1 MKKWLLAVLV
11 CTLAV
16 TGCSKYKQVSD
27 LPETDETTETESMGG
42 ETTEETLEVQQETE
56 PAEPQKERVRVKG
69 VYISGYMAGSEGFQ
83 AILDKIGQTEINAV
97 VIDVKNDDGRITFSM
112 DDAPTVNEIGASE
125 RYIRDIGA
133 LMADLKARGIY
144 TIARVV
150 AFRDP
155 YLAEKKPEW
164 SLKNADGSLHRDN
177 KGLAWVNPYRQEVW
191 DYLVEV
197 GTQAAKAGFDEI
209 QFDYIRFATDSTM
222 KQVAFDEADTKGR
235 SKTDIITEF
244 ITYAYDKLSAEGI
257 FVSADVFGTIIGS
270 KIDADAVGQ
279 VYNDM
284 ARHLDYIC
292 PMIYPSHYGDGNFG
306 IEHPDTQPYD
316 TIHAALMKS
325 KQDLAI
331 VTAAG
336 EDHAIVRPWLQDFTA
351 SYLQHYIKYGPAEVR
366 AQIQAVYD
374 AGYDEWIL
382 WSASNKYTWDGLLS
396 PEEAS
401 QEDQKIAESRAA
413 LPPETTVAP
422 PTEAAKP
429 ETAPAP
435 EETLPQEGQ
444 PSEETSMEETEAP
457 VDETSASEELQ
468 TSEDPETEATDRA
481 ASAQPETA
489 AQGEKRSKPNVV
501 IVTTGGAG
509 EKMVVYQAL
518 YGTFGTYVRPLSMFI
533 SEVDHEKYPE
543 VKQKY
548 RFERVEL
555 KEEAAGETSVEHAAW
570 TETEEAEGVASQEAE
585 EETAVS
591 SKILLAFLDAETYYE
606 KLEVLKERREIF
618 SEEELAA
625 VCESLDIGS
634 GTGTREGMYRAAV
647 NYLEMQAKYDGARL
661 R

>member
-27 LPETDETTETESMGG
+27 LPETDETTETESMSG

-83 AILDKIGQTEINAV
+83 AILDKIDQTEINAV

-197 GTQAAKAGFDEI
+197 GTQAAKVGFDEI

-316 TIHAALMKS
+316 TIYAALMKS

-336 EDHAIVRPWLQDFTA
+336 EGMPSCAHGFRISPLPIYSIT
-351 SYLQHYIKYGPAEVR
+351 
-366 AQIQAVYD
+366 
-374 AGYDEWIL
+374 
-382 WSASNKYTWDGLLS
+382 SNT
-396 PEEAS
+396 
-401 QEDQKIAESRAA
+401 
-413 LPPETTVAP
+413 AP
-422 PTEAAKP
+422 PRCEPRFRPSMTPDTMNGSFGAHPTNIRGMAFFRRKKPARRIGRLPNRERLCLLKPRQRRRQKQRSRKLRRHRRRRFRRRDSLLKKPRWRRQRRRWMKHPPAKNCR
-429 ETAPAP
+429 PAKTRKQRP
-435 EETLPQEGQ
+435 RIGPL
-444 PSEETSMEETEAP
+444 
-457 VDETSASEELQ
+457 
-468 TSEDPETEATDRA
+468 
-481 ASAQPETA
+481 
-489 AQGEKRSKPNVV
+489 
-501 IVTTGGAG
+501 
-509 EKMVVYQAL
+509 
-518 YGTFGTYVRPLSMFI
+518 PLSRR
-533 SEVDHEKYPE
+533 
-543 VKQKY
+543 Q
-548 RFERVEL
+548 RRR
-555 KEEAAGETSVEHAAW
+555 
-570 TETEEAEGVASQEAE
+570 
-585 EETAVS
+585 
-591 SKILLAFLDAETYYE
+591 
-606 KLEVLKERREIF
+606 ERREA
-618 SEEELAA
+618 SPML
-625 VCESLDIGS
+625 
-634 GTGTREGMYRAAV
+634 
-647 NYLEMQAKYDGARL
+647 
-661 R
+661 

>member
-382 WSASNKYTWDGLLS
+382 WSASNNYTWDGLLS

-509 EKMVVYQAL
+509 E
-518 YGTFGTYVRPLSMFI
+518 
-533 SEVDHEKYPE
+533 
-543 VKQKY
+543 
-548 RFERVEL
+548 
-555 KEEAAGETSVEHAAW
+555 
-570 TETEEAEGVASQEAE
+570 
-585 EETAVS
+585 
-591 SKILLAFLDAETYYE
+591 
-606 KLEVLKERREIF
+606 
-618 SEEELAA
+618 
-625 VCESLDIGS
+625 
-634 GTGTREGMYRAAV
+634 
-647 NYLEMQAKYDGARL
+647 
-661 R
+661 

>member
-27 LPETDETTETESMGG
+27 LPETDETTETESMSG

-83 AILDKIGQTEINAV
+83 AILDKIDQTEINAV

-197 GTQAAKAGFDEI
+197 GTQAAKVGFDEI

-336 EDHAIVRPWLQDFTA
+336 EGHAIVRPWLQDFTA

-413 LPPETTVAP
+413 LPPETTAAP
-422 PTEAAKP
+422 PTEAAPP

-444 PSEETSMEETEAP
+444 PSEETSM
-457 VDETSASEELQ
+457 DETSASEELQ

-481 ASAQPETA
+481 ASAQPETT

-509 EKMVVYQAL
+509 E
-518 YGTFGTYVRPLSMFI
+518 
-533 SEVDHEKYPE
+533 
-543 VKQKY
+543 
-548 RFERVEL
+548 
-555 KEEAAGETSVEHAAW
+555 
-570 TETEEAEGVASQEAE
+570 
-585 EETAVS
+585 
-591 SKILLAFLDAETYYE
+591 
-606 KLEVLKERREIF
+606 
-618 SEEELAA
+618 
-625 VCESLDIGS
+625 
-634 GTGTREGMYRAAV
+634 
-647 NYLEMQAKYDGARL
+647 
-661 R
+661 